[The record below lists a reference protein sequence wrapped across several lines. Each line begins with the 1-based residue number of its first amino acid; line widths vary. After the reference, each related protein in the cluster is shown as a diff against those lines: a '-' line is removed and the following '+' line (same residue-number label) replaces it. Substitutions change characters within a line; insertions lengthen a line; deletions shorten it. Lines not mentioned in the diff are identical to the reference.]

1 MADLSADTEF
11 SGRHHALPQKRYFCF
26 SRTII
31 VIPLF
36 PAAHGVAFF
45 VHSSPQLGSVSYTQ
59 IPPGDL

>member
-1 MADLSADTEF
+1 M
-11 SGRHHALPQKRYFCF
+11 PQKRYFCF

-59 IPPGDL
+59 IPPGICDVCQSALGGTLSIR